1 MSRCIP
7 GIKHLTTFNFNYHL
21 VIYDQIKSSILSSIL
36 TIDRQTTLS
45 IDDKC
50 KRAHYAQS
58 LDILIESTFLQLY
71 AELEET
77 LYHECQKEDIDGGS
91 GIKRF
96 EKALIKQHYDTST
109 QNPYWINLTR
119 ASLIRNCL
127 LHANGR
133 LDLAKKAAHLKS
145 TIRELNQSV
154 SSEVILIQ
162 PLEGHR
168 AGTEKLK
175 LSEDF
180 LFIFGLTCR
189 CFIFSQEI

>member
-1 MSRCIP
+1 MSKCIP
-7 GIKHLTTFNFNYHL
+7 GLKHLTTFNFSYHL
-21 VIYDQIKSSILSSIL
+21 MIYEQVKSSILNSIL
-36 TIDRQTTLS
+36 EIDRQPNLS
-45 IDDKC
+45 IDEKC
-50 KRAHYAQS
+50 KRANYAQS

-96 EKALIKQHYDTST
+96 GKALAKQHYDTSV
-109 QNPYWINLTR
+109 QNPYWLNLTR
-119 ASLIRNCL
+119 TSLIRNCL

-133 LDLAKKAAHLKS
+133 LDLAKNAAHLKS

-168 AGTEKLK
+168 TGTEKLK

-189 CFIFSQEI
+189 SFIFSQKI